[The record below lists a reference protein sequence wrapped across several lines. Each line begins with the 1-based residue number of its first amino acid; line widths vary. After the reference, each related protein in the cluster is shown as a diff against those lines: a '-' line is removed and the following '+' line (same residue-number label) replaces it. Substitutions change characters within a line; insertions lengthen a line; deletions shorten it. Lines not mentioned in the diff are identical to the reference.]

1 MSGFGGVKVGTPTL
15 PALSED
21 RTVELKG
28 WEKEEVETAEQRG
41 IVGVQMDIREERLC
55 QTERRK
61 REREREGGA
70 QYFLNSTSSGGVI
83 STFLLPTS
91 FQLVLRTVPPDS
103 ICRGKT
109 PR

>member
-21 RTVELKG
+21 RTAQLKG
-28 WEKEEVETAEQRG
+28 WVKEEMETAERRG
-41 IVGVQMDIREERLC
+41 IVGVQIDKREVRLC
-55 QTERRK
+55 QTERRN
-61 REREREGGA
+61 RERLEGGA

-91 FQLVLRTVPPDS
+91 LQLVLRTVPPDS

-109 PR
+109 QR